1 MTEAFI
7 LTDLIKTEKPD
18 EWAEH
23 LVYCVETM
31 IGTCRIALLN
41 ETVGGELEER
51 RLYMVEQ
58 TLEVAQT
65 LAHIAGMGCEMLEG
79 YRKRVAKMEGK
90 E

>member
-1 MTEAFI
+1 MSEPLV
-7 LTDLIKTEKPD
+7 LTDIITTNKPD

-41 ETVGGELEER
+41 EGIGGELEER
-51 RLYMVEQ
+51 RLHMVEQ
-58 TLEVAQT
+58 TLEVAQA
-65 LAHIAGMGCEMLEG
+65 LAHVAGMGCEILQA
-79 YRKRVAKMEGK
+79 RCRPQVRMEAA